1 MAQRNPGKQEKQYNL
16 TKEMKLALYGFG
28 DVDNPNEDTAEVLED
43 LMTDYVSTLVR
54 PFPSLQD

>member
-1 MAQRNPGKQEKQYNL
+1 
-16 TKEMKLALYGFG
+16 MKLALYGFG